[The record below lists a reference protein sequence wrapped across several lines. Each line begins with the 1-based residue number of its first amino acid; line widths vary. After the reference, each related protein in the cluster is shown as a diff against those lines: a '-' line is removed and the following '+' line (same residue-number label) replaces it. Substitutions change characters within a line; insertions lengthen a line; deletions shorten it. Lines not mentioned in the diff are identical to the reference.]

1 MLVAA
6 HHRRPKGAI
15 VDAAA
20 TVAFAGRG
28 GLVQVLGG
36 GVAVGL
42 MLLLAMPAHH
52 DEG

>member
-36 GVAVGL
+36 VCCWSHVAAGD
-42 MLLLAMPAHH
+42 AGAS
-52 DEG
+52 